1 MARKKNTR
9 KKLAGDAIEQ
19 LYTDPSYS
27 GAFSGKESF
36 YRSVKENNKQLK
48 RIQVNKSLLKNDAY
62 TLHKPVRKP
71 KRYRRIYS
79 KGINYHLQADL
90 VDLSSYSNKNDGYKW
105 IMTVIDTFS
114 KRLWVLKLKNKSAK
128 TVYEALKPLLE
139 KIKPQKF
146 ETDEGGEFTNKKL
159 QTLLKNLKITHYSV
173 SSDQKCAIAE
183 RVNRTLKTKMFRS
196 FTARG
201 SHRWVDILD
210 KLVQGYNNSFHRSI
224 QMKPYEV
231 TKKNESLVRKTLYPP
246 EPPRD
251 PPKLNIGDT
260 VRISGLKGI
269 FQKGYE
275 MTWSYEIFTVSQ
287 VRNTNPVT
295 YRVKDFTDEELK
307 GSFYESEL
315 QKVDK
320 LTNIYAIDKVLDT
333 RKYKG
338 RVQEFVSFKG
348 YPDSENRWI
357 DKSEVYDI

>member
-1 MARKKNTR
+1 MARR
-9 KKLAGDAIEQ
+9 KKKRITTNKIEK
-19 LYTDPSYS
+19 LYTDPNYS

-36 YRSVKENNKQLK
+36 YRSVKDKDKKVKRSQLNK
-48 RIQVNKSLLKNDAY
+48 VLLKSDAY

-79 KGINYHLQADL
+79 KGINHHYQADL
-90 VDLSSYSNKNDGYKW
+90 VDLSAYSDSNDGYKW
-105 IMTVIDTFS
+105 IMTFIDTFS
-114 KRLWVLKLKNKSAK
+114 KKLWVLKLKNKSAK
-128 TVYEALKPLLE
+128 TVYDALKPLLT
-139 KIKPQKF
+139 KLKPQKF
-146 ETDEGGEFTNKKL
+146 ETDEGKEFTNKQL
-159 QTLLKNLKITHYSV
+159 QQLLKELNIKHYSV

-210 KLVQGYNNSFHRSI
+210 KLVHGYNNSFHRSI
-224 QMKPYEV
+224 KMKPSEV
-231 TKKNESLVRKTLYPP
+231 TKDNESLVRKTLYPP

-251 PPKLNIGDT
+251 PPKLFLGDT

-275 MTWSYEIFTVSQ
+275 QTWSYEIFTVSE

-295 YRVKDFTDEELK
+295 YRVKDFTGEELK
-307 GSFYESEL
+307 GSFYESQL

-320 LTNIYAIDKVLDT
+320 SNNIYAIDKVLKT
-333 RKYKG
+333 RKVRGKIQY
-338 RVQEFVSFKG
+338 FVSFKG
-348 YPDSENRWI
+348 YPDSANRWV
-357 DKSEVYDI
+357 DDLYDI